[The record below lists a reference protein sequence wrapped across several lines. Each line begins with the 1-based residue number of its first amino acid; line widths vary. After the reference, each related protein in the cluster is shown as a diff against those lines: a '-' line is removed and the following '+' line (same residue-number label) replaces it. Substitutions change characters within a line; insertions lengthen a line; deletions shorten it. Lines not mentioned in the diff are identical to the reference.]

1 MYAPPCS
8 WRTGTNSTEESA
20 SDSFRSS
27 VSSPGMPKTC
37 FTPSASRHST
47 KTSEALL
54 AATRSP
60 LNPLSGAG
68 LYKRNLAVYRR
79 LATPMRRF
87 AVLTVLFAC
96 LAMPGTAPA
105 ATIFVVKG
113 AGFGHGVGMSQ
124 YGAQGFAQHG
134 WDYRRILARYYKGTT
149 IGTAPTKTIRVL
161 LRSGGAS
168 TVSHV
173 SKAGSK
179 TLNPAKAYAVRTRG
193 GKVVLSSGGRTLRFS
208 GAVSLR

>member
-87 AVLTVLFAC
+87 AVLTVLFPC

-134 WDYRRILARYYKGTT
+134 WDYRRILARYYTGTE
-149 IGTAPTKTIRVL
+149 IGSAPTKTIRVL
-161 LRSGGAS
+161 LRSGGS
-168 TVSHV
+168 PTVTHV
-173 SKAGSK
+173 SKAGTRK
-179 TLNPAKAYAVRTRG
+179 LHPTRTHTPPPRRRQG
-193 GKVVLSSGGRTLRFS
+193 VL
-208 GAVSLR
+208 